1 MVSFLVSPAND
12 LMECSV
18 PCRLIISLFIQDR
31 DQLSTDK
38 SSTLFSTSRYSKVL
52 TRNAQYCYLSAHGFR
67 GHNCMTFSDK
77 IDRFF

>member
-18 PCRLIISLFIQDR
+18 PCRLIISLFIEDR

-38 SSTLFSTSRYSKVL
+38 SQRFSQL
-52 TRNAQYCYLSAHGFR
+52 R
-67 GHNCMTFSDK
+67 GIQKF
-77 IDRFF
+77 